1 MSPLTDFPCHL
12 PAYVAM
18 RMANG
23 LHTDQISFFYQPEIA
38 QNPKSKGRVPSIM
51 NPVYSPLQPGNPYG
65 NPKNI
70 TYAGYPTGYS
80 AAAVPQAYA
89 HSVYHTGN
97 AAFPQVLLLKQGW
110 PQASMEMAGAQEGPY
125 DPALDAGSDG
135 RQYQASATA
144 FRYTAGTPYKVNPMQ
159 STGAPPPYSPS
170 ANPYQMYPIR
180 SIYPQQNLYAQQG
193 AYYTQPVYAAAQPHV
208 IHHTTVVQ
216 PNSLPSTLYPT
227 QVPNGAPSPSP
238 APAPRSGAL
247 PMGMVSGTTMAMST
261 GTLLTTPQST
271 QHMGAPS
278 VTMPTYRPQGAPGYS
293 YVTPHW

>member
-1 MSPLTDFPCHL
+1 ICLAIP

-51 NPVYSPLQPGNPYG
+51 NPVYSSLQPGNPYG

-80 AAAVPQAYA
+80 AAAMPQAYA

-97 AAFPQVLLLKQGW
+97 PGFPQVLLLKQGW
-110 PQASMEMAGAQEGPY
+110 PQASMEMTGAQEGPY

-135 RQYQASATA
+135 RQYQASAAA
-144 FRYTAGTPYKVNPMQ
+144 FRYTMGTPYKVPPMQ

-170 ANPYQMYPIR
+170 ANPYQTAMYPIR
-180 SIYPQQNLYAQQG
+180 GIYPQQNLYAQG

-227 QVPNGAPSPSP
+227 
-238 APAPRSGAL
+238 
-247 PMGMVSGTTMAMST
+247 GTTMAMST

>member
-1 MSPLTDFPCHL
+1 
-12 PAYVAM
+12 M

-97 AAFPQVLLLKQGW
+97 AAFPQG
-110 PQASMEMAGAQEGPY
+110 
-125 DPALDAGSDG
+125 
-135 RQYQASATA
+135 
-144 FRYTAGTPYKVNPMQ
+144 YTAGTPYKVNPMQ

-227 QVPNGAPSPSP
+227 QVPTGAPSPSP

-271 QHMGAPS
+271 QHMGAQS